1 MLSQSL
7 PLESLSVIL
16 ELTDFHS
23 EGSSIEQFINIALDV
38 MWDTIS
44 YN

>member
-23 EGSSIEQFINIALDV
+23 EGSSIEQFNTALDV
-38 MWDTIS
+38 MLDTIS

>member
-23 EGSSIEQFINIALDV
+23 EGANIEQFNTALDV
-38 MWDTIS
+38 MLDTIS

>member
-23 EGSSIEQFINIALDV
+23 EGSNIEQFNTALDV
-38 MWDTIS
+38 MLDTIS